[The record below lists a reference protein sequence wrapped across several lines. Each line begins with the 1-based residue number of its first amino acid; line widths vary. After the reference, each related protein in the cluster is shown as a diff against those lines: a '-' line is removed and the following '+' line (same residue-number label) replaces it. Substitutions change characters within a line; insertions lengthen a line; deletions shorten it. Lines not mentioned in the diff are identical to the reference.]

1 MQERIEKTAELI
13 LEGMSAC
20 SGSEVGKAKVI
31 INLKQDYKKF
41 ESGNILVVRQTTP
54 EWFPLLVMSKAV
66 IGEVGGICS
75 HLATIARELN
85 KPAIVA
91 AKGATALIK
100 DEDLIF
106 VNATEGKVYKILT

>member
-1 MQERIEKTAELI
+1 MERTAELI

-20 SGSEVGKAKVI
+20 GGNTIGRAKI
-31 INLKQDYKKF
+31 MLNLKQDNEKF
-41 ESGNILVVRQTTP
+41 KVGDILVVRQTTP
-54 EWFPLLVMSKAV
+54 EWFPLIVMSGAI
-66 IGEVGGICS
+66 IGEVGGACS
-75 HLATIARELN
+75 HLATVARELN